1 MVISEQQLAGFE
13 DVAVAFLSLV
23 RSLRT
28 DEASESVTPHCLGSC
43 HERGT
48 RSDELRWVTI
58 EEAVGYANG
67 RFKDRRRLKAT
78 LDRIYDDPKFV
89 TGAIAG
95 KHCDR
100 SSRGTKGRHYY
111 QILVPTFFEVL

>member
-13 DVAVAFLSLV
+13 EVAIAFLDLV
-23 RSLRT
+23 RTLRT
-28 DEASESVTPHCLGSC
+28 QTEPPESVTPH
-43 HERGT
+43 
-48 RSDELRWVTI
+48 WVTI
-58 EEAVGYANG
+58 KEAVGYAHG
-67 RFKDRRRLKAT
+67 RFKDERRLKAT
-78 LDRIYDDPKFV
+78 VDRIYDDPEFI

-100 SSRGTKGRHYY
+100 GSRGTKGRHYY